1 MFVLG
6 IDFGGTK
13 IAVGTANP
21 EGELIAS
28 DRIETHAEDGA
39 DQAVKRALA
48 LGSQLVA
55 ETRAA
60 GAGECAAAGAVSP
73 GVVQRSRVL
82 LAPNVPGWDRLD
94 LPALLDDALGLP
106 VAFANDVNA
115 AAVAEARW
123 GALAGI
129 ETGLFVSLGTGIK
142 AGIVIGGQVFTGA
155 HGAAG
160 EIGYSLR
167 DAADALGFA
176 AGHAPLEEFVGGR
189 ALGKRAGALLGRR
202 LSAAEVFTQP
212 DLSGDFVDEWLA
224 ELTMHVANLAIAVD
238 PERIAVGGGLM
249 AHAETI
255 LPALRVRMA
264 GVVPF
269 PPEVVSARFV
279 NDGALRGAV
288 ALALDGAALSEV
300 AP

>member
-48 LGSQLVA
+48 LGRQLVA
-55 ETRAA
+55 ETRAG

-82 LAPNVPGWDRLD
+82 LAPNVPGWDRL
-94 LPALLDDALGLP
+94 ALLALLEDAPGLP
-106 VAFANDVNA
+106 VAFANDVNG

-123 GALAGI
+123 VALAAI

-142 AGIVIGGQVFTGA
+142 AGIVIA
-155 HGAAG
+155 
-160 EIGYSLR
+160 
-167 DAADALGFA
+167 
-176 AGHAPLEEFVGGR
+176 GR
-189 ALGKRAGALLGRR
+189 ASRGVP
-202 LSAAEVFTQP
+202 AA
-212 DLSGDFVDEWLA
+212 
-224 ELTMHVANLAIAVD
+224 
-238 PERIAVGGGLM
+238 
-249 AHAETI
+249 
-255 LPALRVRMA
+255 
-264 GVVPF
+264 
-269 PPEVVSARFV
+269 
-279 NDGALRGAV
+279 RG
-288 ALALDGAALSEV
+288 
-300 AP
+300 